1 MNRFLFL
8 IFTLCINPVFSA
20 QNGLKPRVVKRQ
32 KSGDVKQLIAKECEK
47 LLTSCTSLIPLLAEQ
62 IDVIVKKLK
71 ALASGDDQFFA
82 KQKAI
87 SLEKYRCRLEAM
99 RKKLEKT
106 VCETEKELA
115 ELEKNFE
122 H

>member
-1 MNRFLFL
+1 MNKFLFL
-8 IFTLCINPVFSA
+8 VFILSINPVFA
-20 QNGLKPRVVKRQ
+20 EQTGLKPRVVKRQ
-32 KSGDVKQLIAKECEK
+32 KSGDIKQSIAKECEK
-47 LLTSCTSLIPLLAEQ
+47 LLTSCTSLIALLAEQ

-71 ALASGDDQFFA
+71 MLASGDDQFFA
-82 KQKAI
+82 KQKTV

-99 RKKLEKT
+99 RKKLEQT
-106 VCETEKELA
+106 VQETEKELT